1 MYFSDQSNFNRA
13 EEEFEQR
20 NKSALQKRRITRR
33 KKSEESRVKE
43 KEQGR
48 GRVEEA
54 VKRKKKNDRNCQQFF
69 RRIICKIA

>member
-13 EEEFEQR
+13 KEEFEQHQR
-20 NKSALQKRRITRR
+20 NKSALRKRRITRR

-48 GRVEEA
+48 ERDRGGGSEEKTTET
-54 VKRKKKNDRNCQQFF
+54 VNNSLDV
-69 RRIICKIA
+69 